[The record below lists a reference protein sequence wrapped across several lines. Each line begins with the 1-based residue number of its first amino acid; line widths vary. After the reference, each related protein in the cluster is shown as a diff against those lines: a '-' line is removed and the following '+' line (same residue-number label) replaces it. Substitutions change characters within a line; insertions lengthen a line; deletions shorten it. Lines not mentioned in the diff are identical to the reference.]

1 MTALLSHKDR
11 QYSAGPLFRVPLQ
24 RLDQI
29 RLSRVE
35 RSRPLEKC
43 TGNRQ
48 TTPLLES
55 SLSLEKQLLYR
66 REFQQYVQQFVPSSD
81 FAVTRNRRYR
91 LMIGDFLYTLIVTR
105 SRFRDSSKERAER
118 GRKAML
124 WTLVVLVLL
133 ASTFYFLAV
142 IFSNKRSR
150 IMPFSPLEID

>member
-35 RSRPLEKC
+35 RS

-48 TTPLLES
+48 TSPLLES

-133 ASTFYFLAV
+133 ASTFYFLAA